1 MIRALPALPLF
12 LLAACAP
19 VEQEGQINSAA
30 DSQRKIRVASKHP
43 GNTRFRP
50 VQDVSRRVTGD
61 REVLK
66 AAVNGRNLVA
76 VLSWRPYHADL
87 DGQVKTWYG
96 DMGEPP
102 PRFVVDS
109 LRLTVDQR
117 TVRIPWA
124 RTRSLC
130 SQWKPK
136 LPSLSLLTSGS
147 NLGLTVSVGDGAE
160 SWTSS
165 YLINPTSLRLLSH
178 QVEDGPTFDNYSV
191 DY

>member
-1 MIRALPALPLF
+1 MIRTFPV
-12 LLAACAP
+12 LLTLLLVSCAP
-19 VEQEGQINSAA
+19 VEPEGQVKSSA
-30 DSQRKIRVASKHP
+30 DSVRKSRVASKHP

-50 VQDVSRRVTGD
+50 VPQLSRRVTGD

-66 AAVNGRNLVA
+66 ASVDGRNVVA

-87 DGQVKTWYG
+87 DGQVKKWYG

-117 TVRIPWA
+117 TLRIPWT

-136 LPSLSLLTSGS
+136 LPSMSLLTSGS

-160 SWTSS
+160 GWTSS
-165 YLINPTSLRLLSH
+165 YLINPASLRLLSH